1 MFYKL
6 LIFFCIILI
15 IYLKIK
21 KTDITISVI
30 IPTFNRGNIISNS
43 IKSVLNQTYQ
53 NFEIIV
59 VDDGST
65 DNTKEEIN
73 KIRNNKIRYLKL
85 KKNTGGSNARNI
97 GIKYSH
103 GQYISF
109 QDSDDIFYPDK
120 LEKQIKNIIN
130 ENSDLDFC
138 KIKVI
143 INSTYNYF
151 IPNVSQENS
160 IFRGN
165 IFDELLTGGNFIS
178 TQAILVRKKF
188 IEKYLFDPNMPR
200 LQDYD
205 MILRMIP
212 KVNISY
218 TKDVL
223 VDLHIQNDSLT
234 SSPTKLKEAIYKL
247 LKKKYNFNLSQKES
261 FRNYLHFLL
270 QRHFNIT

>member
-1 MFYKL
+1 MKL
-6 LIFFCIILI
+6 
-15 IYLKIK
+15 K

-151 IPNVSQENS
+151 IPNVLQENS
-160 IFRGN
+160 IFGGN
-165 IFDELLTGGNFIS
+165 IFEELLSGGNFIS